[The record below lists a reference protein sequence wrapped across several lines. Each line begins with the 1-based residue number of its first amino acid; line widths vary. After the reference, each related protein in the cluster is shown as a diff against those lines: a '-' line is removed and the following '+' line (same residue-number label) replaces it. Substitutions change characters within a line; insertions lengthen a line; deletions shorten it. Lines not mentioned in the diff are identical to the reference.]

1 MPADILIL
9 VTIPCIG
16 ILLTYG
22 GYLFASSYTPHSG
35 TTLPV
40 FNISKGDVRR
50 IVSLCLLCYALLGLN
65 LLVGCSTKNLIG
77 AVTVLTILVTCAL
90 LLTIGASILSKRC

>member
-1 MPADILIL
+1 MSADMLIL

-35 TTLPV
+35 TMFPV
-40 FNISKGDVRR
+40 FDVSKGDIRR
-50 IVSLCLLCYALLGLN
+50 IVSLCLLSYALLGSN
-65 LLVGCSTKNLIG
+65 LMGG
-77 AVTVLTILVTCAL
+77 AAPKT
-90 LLTIGASILSKRC
+90 S